1 MKLNEPTHKLSYGAP
16 PPPGGRA
23 ATPAD
28 HQAPAAPPF
37 PFPFPFPI
45 AELSPRI
52 ATTIDDLDRWLGS
65 A

>member
-16 PPPGGRA
+16 A
-23 ATPAD
+23 ASSRLEAAQRRRLT
-28 HQAPAAPPF
+28 HQAPAA
-37 PFPFPFPI
+37 PFPI

-52 ATTIDDLDRWLGS
+52 ATTIDDLDRGLGS